1 MIAHQAEAVVL
12 RSWPVHEA
20 DQIITLFTR
29 DMGKIRGIAKSAAK
43 SRRRFGG
50 ALEATTYVRA
60 RYFEKPRQELVR
72 LDSFE
77 ILRSPLS
84 SPVDYGRSAA
94 LAFFV
99 EILEETL
106 PDHDPQDNI
115 FRLLLAVLEQ
125 TKVDSIWM
133 PVTYF
138 ALWITRLLGWLPGLS
153 HCSLCGASLAGSPAY
168 FDAVSD
174 GLFCRQHEDQSGRVS
189 AAGNAAP
196 FVRRTPLSP
205 DSQALAGRIFRA
217 PASALAAEPWPRNRA
232 ADLRRFAV
240 QSLERHLE
248 RRLTTASALLRLGG
262 T

>member
-84 SPVDYGRSAA
+84 APVDYGRSAA

-174 GLFCRQHEDQSGRVS
+174 GLFCQQHGAHQGGGS
-189 AAGNAAP
+189 AGNAAP
-196 FVRRTPLSP
+196 LARRTALTS
-205 DSQALAGRIFRA
+205 DSQALAARIFRT
-217 PASALAAEPWPRNRA
+217 PASALAAEPWPRSRA

-262 T
+262 A